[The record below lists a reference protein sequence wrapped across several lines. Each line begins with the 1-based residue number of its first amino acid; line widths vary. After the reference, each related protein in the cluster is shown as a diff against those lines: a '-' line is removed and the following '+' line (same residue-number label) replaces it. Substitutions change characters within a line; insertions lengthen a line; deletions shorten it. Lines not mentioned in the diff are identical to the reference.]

1 MENHR
6 VEIKTGAENKINRKN
21 TGKDAA
27 KVRFPPPLVYLI
39 SVIVGVIIQSFLW
52 PIEWNFDLKYRLVFA
67 LLSAGT
73 GFGLIA
79 LGFKLFKSTGQ
90 KPEPWTTTPE
100 IIITGIYRNTRNP
113 MYIGLGLIQSAIGI
127 GLVNLWIIFLLPASF
142 LTVYHIAIKHEE
154 VYLEEKFG
162 KNYINY
168 KNQVR
173 RWI

>member
-6 VEIKTGAENKINRKN
+6 GETKTGAENKSNRRN

-27 KVRFPPPLVYLI
+27 KVRIPPPLVYLI

-52 PIEWNFDLKYRLVFA
+52 PIEWGFDLKYRLFFA
-67 LLSAGT
+67 LLPAGA

-79 LGFKLFKSTGQ
+79 LSFKLFKSTEQ

-100 IIITGIYRNTRNP
+100 IIITGIYRYTRNP
-113 MYIGLGLIQSAIGI
+113 MYLGLGLIQSAIGI
-127 GLVNLWIIFLLPASF
+127 GFVNIWIILLLPASF
-142 LTVYHIAIKHEE
+142 LMVYHIAIKHEE

-162 KNYINY
+162 KSYLNY